1 MKYFYE
7 GNLNLAENRR
17 EQNGQEYYVRGAY
30 QYGNRY
36 FERYAIKT
44 PFIEKGSDVAEAVK
58 TCVLPV
64 YREGDILAVTEKVI
78 SLWEGR
84 ILDYEDRKPRKLAVF
99 LARFMTR
106 TVLDLD
112 LELKMDAFI
121 ETAGTARVL
130 LAAVCGMVG
139 KVFGRSGWMYR
150 ILGRE
155 AAGMDGLYTGSYVAY
170 YRKHAILIPKE
181 AEKRMQIIEDRTG
194 CPCFASDTNDATV
207 NLYAF
212 SAKAAAWDRA
222 LLKKVMEDNPGG
234 QDDEM
239 TPFILIREV
248 SGDEISPYVAPKEIS
263 KEDFLRLAGGE
274 KG

>member
-17 EQNGQEYYVRGAY
+17 EQNGQEYYIRGACKF
-30 QYGNRY
+30 GDRY

-44 PFIEKGSDVAEAVK
+44 PFIGKDCDVAEAVK
-58 TCVLPV
+58 THVLPV
-64 YREGDILAVTEKVI
+64 YREGDILAVTEKVV

-84 ILDYEDRKPRKLAVF
+84 VLDYENRKPRKLAVF
-99 LARFMTR
+99 LSRFMTR
-106 TVLDLD
+106 TALDLD
-112 LELKMDAFI
+112 LELKMEAFI
-121 ETAGTARVL
+121 ETSGTAIVL
-130 LAAVCGMVG
+130 LGVACGVVG
-139 KVFGRSGWMYR
+139 KLLGKDGWMYR

-155 AAGMDGLYTGSYVAY
+155 AAGMDGLYTGSHVGY

-181 AEKRMQIIEDRTG
+181 AETRMQMIEDCTG
-194 CPCFASDTNDATV
+194 CPCFVSDTNDATV

-212 SAKAAAWDRA
+212 SEKAAAWDPA
-222 LLKKVMEDNPGG
+222 LLQTVMADNPGG

-248 SGDEISPYVAPKEIS
+248 SEAEISPCAVPKEIS
-263 KEDFLRLAGGE
+263 REEFLKLSDKENH
-274 KG
+274 